1 MRKERLKK
9 ENIIENQMKCCNS
22 HEQAI
27 TLIALVV
34 TIVVLLI
41 LAGVSISLVLGQN
54 GLINNAK
61 EAKNKTLEAEKTEG
75 ESLNTAS
82 DYIKQTVGVTASG
95 ITADDYGKVV
105 TNYQDGSNVW
115 EIFYADE
122 NNIYLITRNN
132 VGDQTLENAIQE
144 ESKYNGTSDFDGSE
158 EFKNK
163 YPAVQAGWL
172 NKIYT
177 PAENGTGKINYSSNY
192 KNMICTEYLLD
203 SSVWNVTYKTEKAD
217 WVIGAPT
224 LEMFVAVYNKKNV
237 NSQVTIPELYGS
249 GYKYNDALY
258 EKGSIGSSD
267 GIIGGKKQSTNIF
280 NHGYFY
286 WLACPSSGNEE
297 YIRNIGYYHEQ
308 VNANIYTGTDGIRP
322 VVCLKSDSILILN
335 KNEDESYYTL
345 K

>member
-41 LAGVSISLVLGQN
+41 LASVSISLVLGQN

-75 ESLNTAS
+75 ESLNNAS

-115 EIFYADE
+115 EIFYAD
-122 NNIYLITRNN
+122 NNNVYLITRNN
-132 VGDQTLENAIQE
+132 VGSRTLEIATQE
-144 ESKYNGTSDFDGSE
+144 NSGYNGTSDFDGSE
-158 EFKNK
+158 NFRIK

-192 KNMICTEYLLD
+192 KNMKCTEYLLD
-203 SSVWNVTYKTEKAD
+203 SSVWNVSYKTDKAD

-224 LEMFVAVYNKKNV
+224 LELFVALYNKMFTDKII
-237 NSQVTIPELYGS
+237 TIETPSGS
-249 GYKYNDALY
+249 GYKYDDELYTKESLPINDRII
-258 EKGSIGSSD
+258 S
-267 GIIGGKKQSTNIF
+267 GIEQSNIY
-280 NHGYFY
+280 NHGYSY
-286 WLACPSSGNEE
+286 WLNCPSGDGNEIMRIVNYGGA
-297 YIRNIGYYHEQ
+297 YISSSNY
-308 VNANIYTGTDGIRP
+308 GTNKLGIRP
-322 VVCLKSDSILILN
+322 VVCLKSSVIL
-335 KNEDESYYTL
+335 KESSDGTTYTIE
-345 K
+345 

>member
-41 LAGVSISLVLGQN
+41 LASVSISLVLGQN

-61 EAKNKTLEAEKTEG
+61 EAKSKTLEAEKTEG
-75 ESLNTAS
+75 KSLNNAS

-115 EIFYADE
+115 EIFYAD
-122 NNIYLITRNN
+122 NNNVYLITRNN
-132 VGDQTLENAIQE
+132 VGSRTLEIATQE
-144 ESKYNGTSDFDGSE
+144 NSGYNGTSDFDGSE

-177 PAENGTGKINYSSNY
+177 PSKSGTGKINYSSNY
-192 KNMICTEYLLD
+192 ENMKCTEYLLD
-203 SSVWNVTYKTEKAD
+203 SSVWNVTYKTDKAE
-217 WVIGAPT
+217 WTIGAPT
-224 LEMFVAVYNKKNV
+224 FEMFIESYNNKNDS
-237 NSQVTIPELYGS
+237 NIKIDISGS
-249 GYKYNDALY
+249 GYGNPLSDTNC
-258 EKGSIGSSD
+258 IGISD
-267 GIIGGKKQSTNIF
+267 NIISGNSKSNNIF
-280 NHGYFY
+280 NHGYYY
-286 WLACPSSGNEE
+286 WLACPSNNDTNR
-297 YIRNIGYYHEQ
+297 IRNIYSN
-308 VNANIYTGTDGIRP
+308 NAYISSNNYDYITSIRP
-322 VVCLKSDSILILN
+322 VVCLNSSTIFRLSADSLT
-335 KNEDESYYTL
+335 YTIE
-345 K
+345 